1 MGASSIRL
9 VEGVGRLVKSESA
22 VTSVIRLAKISDAFG
37 ALWRSG
43 QVAQSSRPEPARAS
57 SKDDGRRL
65 SSRCESVSAV
75 RSSAKQTNRTQG
87 SVLSFPLFRPFKV
100 CRPPAETNV
109 LRTRREAPQGA
120 AISTVRIPCVGDVA
134 QLGEHLLCK
143 QGVGGS
149 SPLIS

>member
-1 MGASSIRL
+1 MRRARA
-9 VEGVGRLVKSESA
+9 GRV
-22 VTSVIRLAKISDAFG
+22 R
-37 ALWRSG
+37 
-43 QVAQSSRPEPARAS
+43 QVAKSSRPERARAS

-75 RSSAKQTNRTQG
+75 RSSAQANRTQG

-100 CRPPAETNV
+100 CQPPAETNSPHA
-109 LRTRREAPQGA
+109 EGGASCA
-120 AISTVRIPCVGDVA
+120 AICTVRLPCVGDVA

-149 SPLIS
+149 SPLISTSTLTTE

>member
-1 MGASSIRL
+1 MRRARA
-9 VEGVGRLVKSESA
+9 GRV
-22 VTSVIRLAKISDAFG
+22 R
-37 ALWRSG
+37 
-43 QVAQSSRPEPARAS
+43 QVAKSSRPERARAS

-75 RSSAKQTNRTQG
+75 RSSAQANRTQG

-109 LRTRREAPQGA
+109 LRTRREAPEGA

-149 SPLIS
+149 SPLISTSTLTTE